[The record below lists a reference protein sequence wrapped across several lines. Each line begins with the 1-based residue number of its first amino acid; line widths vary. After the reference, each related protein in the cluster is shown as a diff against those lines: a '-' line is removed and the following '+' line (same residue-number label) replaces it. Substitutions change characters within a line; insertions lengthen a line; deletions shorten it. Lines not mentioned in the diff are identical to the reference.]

1 MKFFYPKSRRAI
13 AMIELIFAIVVMAI
27 VLLGAPTLISQ
38 STKSTYIGLQQES
51 INAAATHLNI
61 ILTKEWDQN
70 NAITNIDSRVLFVGS
85 GDGELDLP
93 TGLDRRV
100 GVPANS
106 SRKFVTGEGASANAS
121 VPNSFGSGSGNDSTG
136 FDDVDDYDGD
146 RATLR
151 EVANP
156 TARYADYKDRNI
168 RMDTTVRYVSDST
181 SYATA
186 RVSFDN
192 PFVASTTANSTNI
205 KAVSV
210 TLTTD
215 TTKTGEEMAKNI
227 TLSAFMCNI
236 GHYSFAP
243 PRNVP

>member
-1 MKFFYPKSRRAI
+1 MKCFYPKSRRAI
-13 AMIELIFAIVVMAI
+13 AMIELIFAIVIMAI
-27 VLLGAPTLISQ
+27 VLLGAPMLISQ
-38 STKSTYIGLQQES
+38 STKSTYVGLQQES
-51 INAAATHLNI
+51 INAAATQLNI

-70 NAITNIDSRVLFVGS
+70 NAIANIDSRVLFVGA
-85 GDGELDLP
+85 GDSELGRP
-93 TGLDRRV
+93 AGLDRRV
-100 GVPANS
+100 GVPTNS
-106 SRKFVTGEGASANAS
+106 SRKFVTGEGDSATASAPS
-121 VPNSFGSGSGNDSTG
+121 TFGNGSGNDSVG
-136 FDDVDDYDGD
+136 FDDVDDYEGD
-146 RATLR
+146 RAVLK

-181 SYATA
+181 GYATA
-186 RVSFDN
+186 RVTFNN
-192 PFVASTTANSTNI
+192 PFVASTTANSTNT

-210 TLTTD
+210 TLTSTSSD
-215 TTKTGEEMAKNI
+215 TEIASKNI